1 MKTWVMEIFLPRRTR
16 RITKF
21 LLFSRQKNY
30 TIKNRRSVPAAVFSN
45 SFRFLSKNF
54 LPLFHRADHCDLSLF
69 QLDLALFDYLLDFHE
84 HIPLS
89 FVDFKHDY
97 AAFVC

>member
-1 MKTWVMEIFLPRRTR
+1 MRCREGYRWLGLK
-16 RITKF
+16 
-21 LLFSRQKNY
+21 
-30 TIKNRRSVPAAVFSN
+30 IKAAGQVPATVFSN

-54 LPLFHRADHCDLSLF
+54 LPLIHRADHCDLSLF
-69 QLDLALFDYLLDFHE
+69 QLDLVLFDYLLDVHE
-84 HIPLS
+84 HIPFS